1 MSNSIPVLFKTS
13 LIAAAVVS
21 LSACS
26 TTSRTEGYDLSR
38 VGNGILTAGRATA
51 DVSERVWNKTTY
63 LLGFSDG
70 DTDSRSDDVLL
81 MDAEDMA
88 RLEDGS
94 IVARDTTIR
103 PIVIRSA
110 IPNRPLQDETPTN
123 AELAENNQTSD
134 FETPIKRDSDN
145 LARTAPDTTATVA
158 QTESTLIAEDR
169 VHKVAASE
177 TLWDIAKKTTGDA
190 NNWHVLADVNN
201 LGPNASVFP
210 GDLLIIPA
218 DMIVP
223 SSADDMASD
232 TTVRQAPKQIFVDT
246 QDLTGAI
253 KSQASAAA
261 AQPQLEASTTVQ
273 AELSDTLE
281 PEQVGGKAFTL
292 KPGETL
298 WDLAKRTTGDATNW
312 KAIAGQNNFSAEQA
326 SFVRSG
332 QTIYVPED
340 LVKPDLVESA
350 INTATP
356 DLNTTANSESSDV
369 GPTLDAIQSAADT
382 TQTAVDP
389 APVQS
394 DALRT
399 MTISSASASAGASK
413 KSDLLNGNS
422 DPLTQ
427 SPSTIEAGQPIK
439 IVEATFKSD
448 EIAAPIS
455 QAADAIKNVGKS
467 TQQSP
472 EQIMVSGTYYPK
484 AIYNNA
490 DFSSSL
496 LMRVSPGTTLQVSK
510 AMGNWYQVKT
520 SKGLGYVHQRDI
532 K

>member
-1 MSNSIPVLFKTS
+1 MSNSIPALFKIS

-26 TTSRTEGYDLSR
+26 TTPRNEGYDLSR
-38 VGNGILTAGRATA
+38 VGEGILTAGRVTA
-51 DVSERVWNKTTY
+51 DVSGRVWDKTTY

-70 DTDSRSDDVLL
+70 DTEPRSDDVLL

-110 IPNRPLQDETPTN
+110 IPTRSVQDETPIN
-123 AELAENNQTSD
+123 AELADNNQTSD
-134 FETPIKRDSDN
+134 FETPIKQESDN
-145 LARTAPDTTATVA
+145 LAQTAGDATTTVA
-158 QTESTLIAEDR
+158 QTESTLVAEDR
-169 VHKVAASE
+169 VHKVTASE

-218 DMIVP
+218 DMIEP
-223 SSADDMASD
+223 SSADDMATD
-232 TTVRQAPKQIFVDT
+232 TTTQQEPEQIFVNT
-246 QDLTGAI
+246 QDLTGSL
-253 KSQASAAA
+253 KSQASTAA
-261 AQPQLEASTTVQ
+261 AQPQLETATTEQ

-281 PEQVGGKAFTL
+281 TDKAMGGKAFKL

-332 QTIYVPED
+332 QTIYVPVELIKAD
-340 LVKPDLVESA
+340 SESA
-350 INTATP
+350 ANTAVP
-356 DLNTTANSESSDV
+356 ELNASAGGQSTVIDKTV
-369 GPTLDAIQSAADT
+369 DAVQSAAYT
-382 TQTAVDP
+382 TLKPVAP
-389 APVQS
+389 APAQS
-394 DALRT
+394 EALRT
-399 MTISSASASAGASK
+399 LTISSASAGAARNM
-413 KSDLLNGNS
+413 DLFSGDTN
-422 DPLTQ
+422 PLTR
-427 SPSTIEAGQPIK
+427 PSTTIEAGKPIK

-448 EIAAPIS
+448 EIAAPLS
-455 QAADAIKNVGKS
+455 QASDAIKNVGKS
-467 TQQSP
+467 TQDSP

-490 DFSSSL
+490 NFSSSL
-496 LMRVSPGTTLQVSK
+496 LMRVSPGTTLEVSK